1 MLWPALL
8 EFCSRVMSNRP
19 LLLQAVK
26 ADLMAT
32 KPAFI
37 GKVEVPFESP
47 PTLWADFFCV
57 CVLLIYLSIDGDW
70 VGVAARLCVARA
82 QLHVF
87 KHSGIASRGREFTHQ
102 NTTVHDATNQ
112 LLDSENE
119 VWFSCVRIKEN

>member
-1 MLWPALL
+1 MRA
-8 EFCSRVMSNRP
+8 RRP
-19 LLLQAVK
+19 YGQ
-26 ADLMAT
+26 
-32 KPAFI
+32 I
-37 GKVEVPFESP
+37 
-47 PTLWADFFCV
+47 FFV

-119 VWFSCVRIKEN
+119 VWFSTSVVSGSKKIEKN